1 MPKKR
6 RQAKI
11 PTPAW
16 ERPRGA
22 LGSRILGRGGQF
34 YGAVVVGLL
43 VAVALA
49 IVGYAFLSDYV
60 EKQRRPGSTA
70 IQVEDTHFR
79 LDYFSKRLK
88 MYVGQFGGQGAQ
100 AAQPSL
106 TVPAV
111 ADLLIQQG
119 IVRRFAEERSVTAS
133 EEEVTSAIADRIGV
147 KVDDANFKLV
157 FQQEVARSELS
168 ENEYREMIEASVL
181 SDKLKKDFEK
191 DVPKTA
197 ESVHYQQILV
207 SDDAKAQ
214 EIRGKVEAG
223 EDFAA
228 LAAANSLDTSTKDS
242 GGDVPWMPRGIL
254 DASIE
259 ELVFALKPKELTTIP
274 IAQGVYVTQM
284 LEKDDN
290 HEVGAD
296 QKLGLAA
303 RAFQAWVADKKDS
316 VDIINNMDLA
326 SGDSKKIEWAVKRAY
341 ES

>member
-1 MPKKR
+1 VPKKR
-6 RQAKI
+6 RQVKI

-16 ERPRGA
+16 ERPHGA

-34 YGAVVVGLL
+34 YGAVAIAMLI
-43 VAVALA
+43 AVALG
-49 IVGYAFLSDYV
+49 IIGYAFLSDYV

-79 LDYFSKRLK
+79 LDYFTKRLK

-111 ADLLIQQG
+111 ANLLIQQG
-119 IVRRFAEERSVTAS
+119 IVRRFAGERNVTAS
-133 EEEVTSAIADRIGV
+133 EEEVTSAIADRISV
-147 KVDDANFKLV
+147 KVDDPNFDLAV
-157 FQQEVARSELS
+157 QQEVARSELS

-197 ESVHYQQILV
+197 ESVHYRQILV
-207 SDDAKAQ
+207 SEDAKAQ
-214 EIRGKVEAG
+214 EIRGKIDAG

-228 LAAANSLDTSTKDS
+228 LAKANSLDTATKDS
-242 GGDVPWMPRGIL
+242 GGDVPWMPKGIL
-254 DASIE
+254 NASME

-274 IAQGVYVTQM
+274 VAQGFYVIQM
-284 LEKDDN
+284 VEKDDK

-296 QKLGLAA
+296 QKLSLAA
-303 RAFQAWVADKKDS
+303 RAFQDWVEDKKSS
-316 VDIINNMDLA
+316 VTVVNNMDLG
-326 SGDSKKIEWAVKRAY
+326 SGDPKKIEWAVRRAY
-341 ES
+341 QS